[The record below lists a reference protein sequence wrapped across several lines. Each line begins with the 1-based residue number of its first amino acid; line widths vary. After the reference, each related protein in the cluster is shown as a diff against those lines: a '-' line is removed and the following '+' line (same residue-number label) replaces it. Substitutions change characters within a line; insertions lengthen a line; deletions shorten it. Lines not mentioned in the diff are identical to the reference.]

1 MRRDLCFIEKE
12 CLILGSVPLLSIC
25 TSLYAFSSFFPM
37 PSVLALMNQIPRF
50 NVFSYSLVRRS
61 VSCMRSITTFVAI
74 TLSVLCFVLSFK
86 VVGRVRCAA
95 LKNLLIFAALC

>member
-50 NVFSYSLVRRS
+50 NVFSYSSVRRS
-61 VSCMRSITTFVAI
+61 VSCIHYI
-74 TLSVLCFVLSFK
+74 ICTLLCALIQSCWACSL
-86 VVGRVRCAA
+86 RCAE
-95 LKNLLIFAALC
+95 KSVDFRCTVLIQ